1 MRHHP
6 WVVLATCLGALG
18 CTASRV
24 KSAGME
30 QLHAAPTSCA
40 AVPSADSTIYDTT
53 QVSEKP
59 VPRIVPLIEYPPEA
73 RKQRIQGRAVVT
85 AIVSSDGNVEQPS
98 IAMSQSTNVLL
109 DAEARRVVSLATF
122 WPGCHDG
129 AAVRTRIAVP
139 FDFTVTGNTAG
150 VAFGVLVGVWAGVMG
165 AMMQ

>member
-1 MRHHP
+1 MRSHQ
-6 WVVLATCLGALG
+6 WIVLGACFGALG

-24 KSAGME
+24 KSAQM
-30 QLHAAPTSCA
+30 QPVQAAPTSCA
-40 AVPSADSTIYDTT
+40 TVPSADSTIYDTT

-59 VPRIVPLIEYPPEA
+59 VPRIVPTIEYPPEA

-85 AIVSSDGNVEQPS
+85 AIVGPDGNVEDS
-98 IAMSQSTNVLL
+98 SVAMVMSANVLL

>member
-1 MRHHP
+1 MRHLI
-6 WVVLATCLGALG
+6 VVFSLCLGALG

-24 KSAGME
+24 KSAQMQ
-30 QLHAAPTSCA
+30 QLRAEPTSCA
-40 AVPSADSTIYDTT
+40 AVPSTDSTIYDTT

-59 VPRIVPLIEYPPEA
+59 VPRTVPAIEYPAEA
-73 RKQRIQGRAVVT
+73 RSRRAQGRAVVT
-85 AIVSSDGNVEQPS
+85 AIVSPDGSVEQPS
-98 IAMSQSTNVLL
+98 VEITQSAHVLL
-109 DAEARRVVSLATF
+109 DPEARRVVSLATF

-139 FDFTVTGNTAG
+139 FDFTVTGSTAG